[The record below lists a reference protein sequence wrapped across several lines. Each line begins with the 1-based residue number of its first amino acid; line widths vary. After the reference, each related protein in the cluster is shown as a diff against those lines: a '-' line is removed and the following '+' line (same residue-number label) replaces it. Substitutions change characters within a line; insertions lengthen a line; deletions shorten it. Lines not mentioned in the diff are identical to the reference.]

1 MASTI
6 LDPVGTLIASVISG
20 LSVTPTVKAYW
31 PDPGYAGLDAVPA
44 GVVGSPG
51 IDRQDVQERES
62 QLGTND
68 WTITYPVSF
77 FFDLGDT
84 ATAQAQATQT
94 VEAFIK
100 AIDTATLSVSDATI
114 EDAKVVSATPD
125 EIADSARP
133 MLVYDC
139 RVVVFKL
146 VT

>member
-6 LDPVGTLIASVISG
+6 LDPTATLIAAVLSG
-20 LSVTPTVKAYW
+20 LAVTPTVKAYAT
-31 PDPGYAGLDAVPA
+31 DPGYAGLDALPA
-44 GVVGSPG
+44 GVVGVPE

-68 WTITYPVSF
+68 WTITYPVAL
-77 FFDLGDT
+77 FFDLADT